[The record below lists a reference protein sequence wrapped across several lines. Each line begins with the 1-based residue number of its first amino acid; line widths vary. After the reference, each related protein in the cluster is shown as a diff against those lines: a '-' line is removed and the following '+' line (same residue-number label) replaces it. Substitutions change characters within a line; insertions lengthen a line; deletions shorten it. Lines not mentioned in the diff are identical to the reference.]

1 MKNKLSA
8 AEQLKKKYH
17 KTEEVTNF
25 KDMLYRSSDIYRAR
39 TAFKIKDKDGNIQ
52 SITYEQFKND
62 VLYLGTSLIKKGFLN
77 KRIAII
83 GKNSYKWCVSY
94 LAASIVGI
102 VVPIDK
108 ELHTDD
114 VINFM
119 NVSQAVCILGDNK
132 NLENVLDNIAK
143 IENPDTIFITFDK
156 KFDALLEDGKKA
168 YLDGFTDFDSIKIN
182 PDELRIL
189 LFTSGTTGNAKGVC
203 LSQRNICSNLLS
215 TYGIVKVK
223 RSDLFFSVLPL
234 HHTYECTLGFLL
246 PIYSGASIAH
256 CEGLRYIAKNM
267 QEFHPSVILC
277 VPLLLE
283 NLHKN
288 IVKNMNNSLPSKY
301 KKESNQNPYSSLPF
315 FMKKIVKTKVK
326 NTLGGRLRVF
336 IVGAAAAN
344 PNIVADFRDL
354 KLNTLQGYG
363 LTECSPLVAGNT
375 DFFQKDDS
383 AGLPIPNVEYKIDNP
398 NDEGIGE
405 IIVKGPNVMLGYYE
419 DEEKTKQT
427 FIDGWFHTGDLGK
440 IDENGYLYITGR
452 CKSVIVTKNGK
463 NIYPEEVEYYLNDN
477 PLISEALVLGIQ
489 KENDDETYINAQIY
503 PNIQAITEYLK
514 GSVPTKEEIWKIIS
528 DVVASVNK
536 KLPNYKHI
544 KGFDI
549 RDNEF
554 EKTTTQKIKRY
565 GNNMKMNK
573 DD

>member
-1 MKNKLSA
+1 MKNNLSVA
-8 AEQLKKKYH
+8 DQLKKKYH

-25 KDMLYRSSDIYRAR
+25 KDMLYRSGDIYRSR
-39 TAFKIKDKDGNIQ
+39 TAFKVKDENGNIKKV
-52 SITYEQFKND
+52 TYEEFKND
-62 VLYLGTSLIKKGFLN
+62 VIYVGTCLLEKGFEN
-77 KRIAII
+77 KRIAVI

-102 VVPIDK
+102 VVPLDK

-114 VINFM
+114 IINFM
-119 NVSQAVCILGDNK
+119 NVSQTACILGDK
-132 NLENVLDNIAK
+132 KLLDNISDNIEK
-143 IENPDTIFITFDK
+143 VENPDTEYIIFENNFDK
-156 KFDALLEDGKKA
+156 TLNEGKAA
-168 YLDGFTDFDSIKIN
+168 YLDGYKKFDNITID

-203 LSQRNICSNLLS
+203 LSQRNICSNILS
-215 TYGIVKVK
+215 IYGIVKVR
-223 RSDLFFSVLPL
+223 RSDLFFSILPL
-234 HHTYECTLGFLL
+234 HHTYECTIGFLL

-283 NLHKN
+283 NVHKN
-288 IVKNMNNSLPSKY
+288 IVKNMNKTLPDKY
-301 KKESNQNPYSSLPF
+301 KKENNENPYYDLPF
-315 FMKKIVKTKVK
+315 IIKKIVRNKVK

-344 PNIVADFRDL
+344 PEIVADFRAL
-354 KLNTLQGYG
+354 HLNTLQGYG

-383 AGLPIPNVEYKIDNP
+383 CGLPIPNVEYKIENP

-427 FIDGWFHTGDLGK
+427 IIDGWFHTGDLGK

-503 PNIQAITEYLK
+503 PNIEAITEHLK

-528 DVVASVNK
+528 DVVSNVNN

-544 KGFDI
+544 KSFGI
-549 RDNEF
+549 RDKEF

-565 GNNMKMNK
+565 GDNMKVDK
-573 DD
+573 